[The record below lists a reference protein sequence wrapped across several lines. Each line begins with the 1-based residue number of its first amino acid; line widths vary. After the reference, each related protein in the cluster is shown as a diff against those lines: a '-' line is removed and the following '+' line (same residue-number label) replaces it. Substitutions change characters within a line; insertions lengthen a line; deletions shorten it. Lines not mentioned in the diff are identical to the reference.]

1 MANGFPAGSFR
12 IINKATGTC
21 IASQY
26 FEQTDN
32 VQNEVIAPSET
43 RFLPFSYTNDRLL
56 TVHDK
61 VKNIRTCWVL
71 IASVSAEATDKLLD
85 KDLETFLEL
94 LPTLDEETQT
104 HLRSSNCLDIVRL
117 LQIFIDINGKETIKS
132 EYIDKFGDDKLNNSI
147 NIALAYKSLPRI
159 EREFFKCK
167 YKLQEYTSF
176 PFYTLDAAELAIIK
190 QEYEL
195 KYKQQGEKL
204 YKILL
209 ASIQL
214 DILNTQIYTSSG
226 KAVLKLNLSHHS
238 SEEIKYTETVLEKL
252 KKEKLEEIKLKT
264 QTELKDVE
272 EPRRKAV
279 KIIQELSQV
288 LNLSNNEK
296 NINLVKKILQT
307 SLKSNEAFEQLET
320 ALNSTNGKKLQSVNM
335 YNGDV
340 DLQGSGRQYQTK
352 WAFEDGYIFVEDQP
366 NAVLTHSCDS
376 SIYISH
382 RSDNPNQLWELK

>member
-252 KKEKLEEIKLKT
+252 KKRKT
-264 QTELKDVE
+264 
-272 EPRRKAV
+272 
-279 KIIQELSQV
+279 
-288 LNLSNNEK
+288 
-296 NINLVKKILQT
+296 
-307 SLKSNEAFEQLET
+307 
-320 ALNSTNGKKLQSVNM
+320 
-335 YNGDV
+335 
-340 DLQGSGRQYQTK
+340 
-352 WAFEDGYIFVEDQP
+352 
-366 NAVLTHSCDS
+366 
-376 SIYISH
+376 
-382 RSDNPNQLWELK
+382 

>member
-1 MANGFPAGSFR
+1 M
-12 IINKATGTC
+12 
-21 IASQY
+21 
-26 FEQTDN
+26 
-32 VQNEVIAPSET
+32 
-43 RFLPFSYTNDRLL
+43 
-56 TVHDK
+56 
-61 VKNIRTCWVL
+61 
-71 IASVSAEATDKLLD
+71 
-85 KDLETFLEL
+85 
-94 LPTLDEETQT
+94 
-104 HLRSSNCLDIVRL
+104 
-117 LQIFIDINGKETIKS
+117 
-132 EYIDKFGDDKLNNSI
+132 
-147 NIALAYKSLPRI
+147 
-159 EREFFKCK
+159 
-167 YKLQEYTSF
+167 
-176 PFYTLDAAELAIIK
+176 
-190 QEYEL
+190 
-195 KYKQQGEKL
+195 
-204 YKILL
+204 
-209 ASIQL
+209 
-214 DILNTQIYTSSG
+214 
-226 KAVLKLNLSHHS
+226 
-238 SEEIKYTETVLEKL
+238 
-252 KKEKLEEIKLKT
+252 
-264 QTELKDVE
+264 KDVE